1 MKEKDNFFQKII
13 NDGLQSTEEEMEE
26 AGKGLDWIGSKAMFD
41 KIMKEGVV
49 FEDGSSSRGSKR
61 MAASP
66 PRPPTVPKC
75 KNLVALSKNL
85 VLGQPKDKVAGM
97 GEKNLKNG
105 SK

>member
-1 MKEKDNFFQKII
+1 M
-13 NDGLQSTEEEMEE
+13 L
-26 AGKGLDWIGSKAMFD
+26 D
-41 KIMKEGVV
+41 KIMKEGAV
-49 FEDGSSSRGSKR
+49 FEDGSSVGGSKR

-66 PRPPTVPKC
+66 LRPPTVPKC
-75 KNLVALSKNL
+75 KKLGALSKNL